1 MATYTGPLFDAMDAE
16 RDCWKYVGDGPTLTM
31 GYLQCPHAPTILD
44 KDGNLVENYE
54 NVGWQWD
61 RHELYLGQL
70 EFISNFILELVAGIQ
85 ENDPDALIIVQ
96 SDHGSRQAITTMIWV
111 SGTASMPK
119 AENLY
124 MQNILNCIYYQGEH
138 IPIEGQ
144 TGINSLR
151 LTLNQVFGTD
161 YEMIEP
167 KYYTKGRFEK

>member
-1 MATYTGPLFDAMDAE
+1 MGIWDSFDA
-16 RDCWKYVGDGPTLTM
+16 K
-31 GYLQCPHAPTILD
+31 
-44 KDGNLVENYE
+44 
-54 NVGWQWD
+54 
-61 RHELYLGQL
+61 
-70 EFISNFILELVAGIQ
+70 S
-85 ENDPDALIIVQ
+85 
-96 SDHGSRQAITTMIWV
+96 
-111 SGTASMPK
+111 
-119 AENLY
+119 ENLY